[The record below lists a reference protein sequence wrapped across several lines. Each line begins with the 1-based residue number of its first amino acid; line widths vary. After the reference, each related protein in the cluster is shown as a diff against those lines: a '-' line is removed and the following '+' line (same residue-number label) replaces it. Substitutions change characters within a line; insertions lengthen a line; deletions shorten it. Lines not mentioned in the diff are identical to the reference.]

1 MTLQIFL
8 MLLLIV
14 SVLVSLTVEALKK
27 VLNDKV
33 PSNIMVGI
41 ASTMISIAI
50 GIAYYILAKITFSMD
65 LIVYFVALIKTEAT
79 AAVAN
84 REAVNLSVNKVLPA
98 SVVVAM

>member
-65 LIVYFVALIKTEAT
+65 LIVYFVALIFISWLCAM
-79 AAVAN
+79 
-84 REAVNLSVNKVLPA
+84 LGYDKVIQTLKQIKGGT
-98 SVVVAM
+98 